1 MSSKPEK
8 GPRVVPPIS
17 EWPGSDAQAWAR
29 CRGLG
34 RSRLSKVNVGSWAS
48 STVELAEGAWGTYLG
63 FLEARGWLD
72 ANGDVAE
79 RIREEWVLAYGKW
92 QIETHSVATA
102 SIRIN
107 ALFNFVRAV
116 TSDSAPAWLRDYK
129 LNLAEYHLLNA
140 AEMPEPPAP
149 AELAWAGFELM
160 RLAQAKSE
168 TDPQSAA
175 LMFRD
180 GLMIAVV
187 AFHGNRR
194 REILELEDGTN
205 IQKTEAGYVLQVY
218 ARNSK
223 TKKPNR
229 SDINRV
235 LVEVIDEYRAR
246 HRPVLVQLYKKESG
260 KETQAFFV
268 SPSIGRMGG
277 TRISAIF
284 ARRTKQ
290 VLGTS
295 WSPQQFRRAITS
307 DAVRRDPKLVM
318 LAAAVNR
325 HSLQVAMK
333 HYNAAQRSAAERR
346 FQEIFDMALDEANL

>member
-1 MSSKPEK
+1 
-8 GPRVVPPIS
+8 
-17 EWPGSDAQAWAR
+17 
-29 CRGLG
+29 
-34 RSRLSKVNVGSWAS
+34 
-48 STVELAEGAWGTYLG
+48 
-63 FLEARGWLD
+63 
-72 ANGDVAE
+72 
-79 RIREEWVLAYGKW
+79 
-92 QIETHSVATA
+92 
-102 SIRIN
+102 
-107 ALFNFVRAV
+107 
-116 TSDSAPAWLRDYK
+116 
-129 LNLAEYHLLNA
+129 
-140 AEMPEPPAP
+140 
-149 AELAWAGFELM
+149 M

-235 LVEVIDEYRAR
+235 FVEVIDEYRTR